1 MSSYTSILE
10 NFTIDTL
17 PDLDTVA
24 LGALELF
31 EGTDVPDVDLY
42 RFKRPLVVGSGNA
55 AITGRL
61 LFDDVDAVFADES
74 TYVEKLTSIPSID
87 GAFLISASG
96 SKHAIPIMERLTQAD
111 IPVALLTNTPDS
123 PASAFLP
130 PENVFVFPKNRE
142 PYTYNT
148 STYMGM
154 LFSKTHE
161 NPGRIRAFIESTV
174 IPAIPEDLASH
185 SAFFFILP
193 QRFSEMRGMFQTKF
207 DELFGPMIV
216 GRIFTL
222 EQTKHAKTVIP
233 HPSELFVSFGEEN
246 AVFGDPARRLTIPLP
261 EDCDYA
267 GMMAIAYV
275 FIGHI
280 QRQLTP
286 WYKERIAAYAKETS
300 TAFGTKIDPIVS

>member
-1 MSSYTSILE
+1 MPSYKSILE
-10 NFTIDTL
+10 NFTIETL

-31 EGTDVPDVDLY
+31 EATDVPDVDLY
-42 RFKRPLVVGSGNA
+42 RFSRPLVLGSGNA

-61 LFDDVDAVFADES
+61 LFDDVDAIFADES
-74 TYVEKLTSIPSID
+74 TFAEKLTSIPSID

-96 SKHAIPIMERLTQAD
+96 SKHAIPIVERLRQAH
-111 IPVALLTNTPDS
+111 IPVVLLTNTHDS
-123 PASAFLP
+123 PAAAFLP
-130 PENVFVFPKNRE
+130 EESVFVFPKNRE

-154 LFSKTHE
+154 LLAKTHE
-161 NPGRIRAFIESTV
+161 NPGRLRGFIESTV
-174 IPAIPEDLASH
+174 IPAIPQDLASH
-185 SAFFFILP
+185 EAFFFILP
-193 QRFSEMRGMFQTKF
+193 QRFSEMRGMFATKF
-207 DELFGPMIV
+207 DELFGPMV
-216 GRIFTL
+216 MGRIFTL

-233 HPSELFVSFGEEN
+233 HPSELFVTFGEEN
-246 AVFGDPARRLTIPLP
+246 TAFGDPAHRLMIPLP
-261 EDCDYA
+261 GECDYA

-286 WYKERIAAYAKETS
+286 WYKDRIVAYAKETS
-300 TAFGTKIDPIVS
+300 AVFGTRIDPIVE